1 MIISNKRIHVSILA
15 AGLCLAI
22 VLSILTTDSSAT
34 IADVQDMR
42 GVWSGFIQ
50 AGVDP
55 PAPIRTEIA
64 SQENRKFT
72 GFANPPDPV
81 QPVEIEGT
89 VSASGKVN
97 YQSKSSDI
105 HFVGKHDLL
114 DFGGGA
120 AILNGDLTRPSVDGK
135 FIVPC
140 VLVMR
145 PFAADS
151 SILPNLAGRYDGSIS
166 GEGGVQG
173 QINTVLVA
181 PPDPVRPTSFNGTLA
196 IVIDRQTYSFQLLG
210 TANGSGRIIAIAHQ
224 PGAGHLILDA
234 VLSNPPDPV
243 QPPTI
248 NGTFKLEFGDG
259 SELEGAFQTTFSR
272 GAAS

>member
-1 MIISNKRIHVSILA
+1 MFRSNIRIYVSILA

-22 VLSILTTDSSAT
+22 VLSILPTGSSAT

-42 GVWSGFIQ
+42 GVWNGFIQ

-55 PAPIRTEIA
+55 PDPVRTEIT
-64 SQENRKFT
+64 SQEGRRFT
-72 GFANPPDPV
+72 GFTNPPDPV

-105 HFVGKHDLL
+105 HLVGKHDLI

-145 PFAADS
+145 PFAADGS
-151 SILPNLAGRYDGSIS
+151 ALPNLAGRYDGSIS
-166 GEGGVQG
+166 SEDGVQG
-173 QINTVLVA
+173 QINMVLGA
-181 PPDPVRPTSFNGTLA
+181 PPDPIRGTGFEGTLE

-210 TANGSGRIIAIAHQ
+210 TANSSGRIIAIAHQ
-224 PGAGHLILDA
+224 AGAGHVILNA
-234 VLSNPPDPV
+234 VLASPPDPV

-248 NGTFKLEFGDG
+248 NGTFTLEFGDG
-259 SELEGAFQTTFSR
+259 SELEGAFQTAFSR
-272 GAAS
+272 AT